1 MAWWEVNLTFLELVL
16 LSVGGQGETEPM
28 LAISTHTDTL
38 KLLCLLWKKMNNH
51 WLVWFISAYS
61 WIHRTLRIK
70 MPLEI
75 VQSQPQLKA
84 GSGWEGYRG
93 RFPVEF
99 WFNVK
104 IPQPISQGNLVLCLT
119 TLSVKMLF
127 LKFKCNFL
135 CFSWCQWSL
144 HTGYHPAE
152 LGCSSPSP
160 GILGDSCW
168 LLIPERKIPSTDW
181 KPNSLKINHFNIVAA
196 ELIGLTISHWIG
208 WIHGNK
214 IN

>member
-93 RFPVEF
+93 RFLSHRETWSCAWPLFQWKCCFLNLNAISCASVGASGLSILATTQQSWDVLLPVQEF
-99 WFNVK
+99 
-104 IPQPISQGNLVLCLT
+104 
-119 TLSVKMLF
+119 
-127 LKFKCNFL
+127 
-135 CFSWCQWSL
+135 
-144 HTGYHPAE
+144 
-152 LGCSSPSP
+152 
-160 GILGDSCW
+160 
-168 LLIPERKIPSTDW
+168 
-181 KPNSLKINHFNIVAA
+181 
-196 ELIGLTISHWIG
+196 
-208 WIHGNK
+208 
-214 IN
+214 